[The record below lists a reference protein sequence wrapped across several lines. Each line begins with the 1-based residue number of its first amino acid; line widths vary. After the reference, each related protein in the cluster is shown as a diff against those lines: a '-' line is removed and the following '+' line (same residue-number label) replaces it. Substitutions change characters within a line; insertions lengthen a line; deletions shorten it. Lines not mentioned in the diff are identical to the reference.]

1 MTRFRAYNTL
11 RETEIADVIVMYEE
25 LQRRGPKHTEAVGPP
40 KKAELHFT
48 GRRMLIGRNADCDL
62 VLEDPRVSR
71 THVEIMGSIR
81 STVLRDLGSTNGTR
95 VNGKFVTASRLKDG
109 DVIEFGISDIALVFR
124 TQQDG

>member
-1 MTRFRAYNTL
+1 
-11 RETEIADVIVMYEE
+11 MYEE
-25 LQRRGPKHTEAVGPP
+25 LQRRGPKHTEAVGPQ
-40 KKAELHFT
+40 KKAEVLFT
-48 GRRMLIGRNADCDL
+48 GRRILIGRNADCDL